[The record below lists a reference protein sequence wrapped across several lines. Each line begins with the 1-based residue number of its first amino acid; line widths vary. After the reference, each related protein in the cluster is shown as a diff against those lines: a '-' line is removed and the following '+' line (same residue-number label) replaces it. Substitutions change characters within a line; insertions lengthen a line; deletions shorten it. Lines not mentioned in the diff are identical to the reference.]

1 MFHVLNRGNGRQTLF
16 FGSADYEAFV
26 RVVKEALLIVPM
38 RILGYCLMPNHWHFV
53 LWPELDDQLSAFM
66 HQLMTTHVR
75 RWQKAHHCE
84 GEGHVYQGRFKSFP
98 VESDEHLYTMC
109 RYVERNAV
117 RAGLVERAEDW
128 VWSSV
133 WARLHPDDPRALP
146 LDDWPIPRPVDWL
159 DRVNQALTGTEIE
172 ALRRCAERGSPY
184 GSGPWVEQTARH
196 LGLEATLRSR
206 GRPPKKS

>member
-1 MFHVLNRGNGRQTLF
+1 MEIGRYQPPVC
-16 FGSADYEAFV
+16 SARPAGPA
-26 RVVKEALLIVPM
+26 VKRAKASREQ
-38 RILGYCLMPNHWHFV
+38 YNHFV

-75 RWQKAHHCE
+75 RWHAHHCE

-98 VESDEHLYTMC
+98 VESDEHLDTLC

-133 WARLHPDDPRALP
+133 WARLHPDDSRGLP
-146 LDDWPIPRPVDWL
+146 LDDWPLPRPVDWL
-159 DRVNQALTGTEIE
+159 DRVNQALTGAEIE

-184 GSGPWVEQTARH
+184 GRGPWVEQTARH
-196 LGLEATLRSR
+196 LGLEATLRTR